1 MGADSHPH
9 GPCKNPFAVA
19 ARRFNGLPFLV
30 SGTETFSF
38 AEFHRRAMVHAVELA
53 AQGIGPGCRV
63 ALSATSS
70 PETLL
75 TLDALWHLG
84 ASPCLLDPNAPA
96 EYQEARAAEA
106 GCAELFNGTSPSFP
120 RKRESKTQGRCPAS
134 GSLDSRVRGNDGE
147 EAVPPAHEWLPGQP
161 ALLLF
166 TSGTGGAP
174 KAVCHS
180 LCGIQ
185 HSAHVTA
192 VALDLA
198 PGDRWLLTLPLH
210 HVSGLSIVMRCLA
223 VGAACILSS
232 RETPLAE
239 QILRHAPTH
248 LSLVATQ
255 LRRLLEAPESRESL
269 SRLKTLLLGGGPS
282 PVELLHRALDAG
294 IPVRNSYGMTET
306 FALVCLSRRNEP
318 PEETASAGLPLEPGT
333 VFITEDS
340 RIALRGP
347 RLFLGYWRN
356 GALDPSRTPNGAF
369 LTNDTGRM
377 DPQGR
382 LTVTGRTDTM
392 FISGGENIHPEEIEA
407 ALLRLPEILAAVVV
421 PVAHPE
427 FGAVPAAF
435 LQTADG
441 VLPELAA
448 LREALARMLPRHALP
463 RHLLPWPGTESAG
476 IKADRSQW
484 RKKAESAL
492 GISTSENR

>member
-1 MGADSHPH
+1 
-9 GPCKNPFAVA
+9 
-19 ARRFNGLPFLV
+19 
-30 SGTETFSF
+30 
-38 AEFHRRAMVHAVELA
+38 
-53 AQGIGPGCRV
+53 
-63 ALSATSS
+63 
-70 PETLL
+70 
-75 TLDALWHLG
+75 
-84 ASPCLLDPNAPA
+84 
-96 EYQEARAAEA
+96 
-106 GCAELFNGTSPSFP
+106 
-120 RKRESKTQGRCPAS
+120 TQGRGPAS
-134 GSLDSRVRGNDGE
+134 GSLDSRVRGNDERE
-147 EAVPPAHEWLPGQP
+147 EIPRSHTWLPDQP

-174 KAVCHS
+174 KAVCHG

-185 HSAHVTA
+185 HSAQVTA
-192 VALDLA
+192 AALDLA

-210 HVSGLSIVMRCLA
+210 HVSGLSIMIRCLA
-223 VGAACILSS
+223 AGAACFLSN

-239 QILRHAPTH
+239 QLLRHAPTH

-255 LRRLLEAPESRESL
+255 LRRLLEVPESREPL
-269 SRLKTLLLGGGPS
+269 SRLKTLLLGGGPT

-306 FALVCLSRRNEP
+306 FALVCLSRRNAP
-318 PEETASAGLPLEPGT
+318 PAETASAGLPLEPDT
-333 VFITEDS
+333 VFITEDDH
-340 RIALRGP
+340 IALRGP

-377 DPQGR
+377 DPQAR

-407 ALLRLPEILAAVVV
+407 ALLRLPEILAALVV

-435 LQTADG
+435 LQTAEG

-448 LREALARMLPRHALP
+448 LREELARMLPRHALP

-492 GISTSENR
+492 GISNSETR